1 MREEIL
7 ALIRELATMLEPGAT
22 AVWGIVLRQQI
33 VMGTACAV
41 FGGLLTLVGLLA
53 ALWARRDAAGHG
65 EPVWSIVIGVTGLL
79 IGPPF
84 LAPGLMRLA
93 NPAYYAVCAL
103 LEMAK

>member
-22 AVWGIVLRQQI
+22 AVWGVVLRQQ
-33 VMGTACAV
+33 AV
-41 FGGLLTLVGLLA
+41 EGWTYAVLGGLLTLVGLLA
-53 ALWARRDAAGHG
+53 ALSAWRDAADHG
-65 EPVWSIVIGVTGLL
+65 EPTWSIIIGVTGLL

-84 LAPGLMRLA
+84 LVPGLMRLA

-103 LEMAK
+103 LGMVK

>member
-22 AVWGIVLRQQI
+22 AVWGIVLRQ
-33 VMGTACAV
+33 AV
-41 FGGLLTLVGLLA
+41 ITGWTYVVLGGLLTLVGLIAL
-53 ALWARRDAAGHG
+53 LWAWREAADRG
-65 EPVWSIVIGVTGLL
+65 EPVWSIVIGVTSLL

-84 LAPGLMRLA
+84 LVPGLMRLA